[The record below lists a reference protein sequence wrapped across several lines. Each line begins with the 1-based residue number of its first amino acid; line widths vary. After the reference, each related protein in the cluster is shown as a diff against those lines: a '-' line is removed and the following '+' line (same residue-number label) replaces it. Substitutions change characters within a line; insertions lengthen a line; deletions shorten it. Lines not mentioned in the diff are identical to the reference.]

1 MSARRKP
8 PVIKAKPQE
17 TVNRKAL
24 IWIGAAAA
32 FVIIGMAV
40 LLVING

>member
-8 PVIKAKPQE
+8 PVMKAKPQE

-24 IWIGAAAA
+24 VWIGAAAA
-32 FVIIGMAV
+32 VVIIGMAV
-40 LLVING
+40 LLIVNG